1 MRTEPEF
8 FLGEEVAYTK
18 YYIYLGVTFM
28 SLHSPYK
35 RLHVLDFLIYMQLS
49 ETLRDNVNQYSS
61 KGHEQKYGCSQ
72 KFKHRL
78 LSLGGN
84 LGPNTQ

>member
-1 MRTEPEF
+1 M
-8 FLGEEVAYTK
+8 
-18 YYIYLGVTFM
+18 
-28 SLHSPYK
+28 
-35 RLHVLDFLIYMQLS
+35 LDFLIYMQLS

-72 KFKHRL
+72 KFKHKL